1 MPAPLRTGGHGEAV
15 RDLQQRLAALGHDAQ
30 PDALGTYASGTESA
44 VRVFQDTRGLR
55 VDGIVGRQTWSALV
69 ESGYSLGDRLLYL
82 RRPMLRGDDVLEL
95 QRSLNGLGFDAG
107 REDGILGEQT
117 RGALASFQRDAG
129 IAADGI
135 CGPATIGTLGPLGTK
150 AEGSI
155 ATVREREGLRQG
167 GRRLADRA
175 VYVAAAPGLA
185 VLGEQVARGLLDAG
199 AETILDS
206 SGAEDSLLVASAN
219 RYHADVFVGL
229 RPGDAVGCRCAYF
242 ESGRFRSEAG
252 HALADAIHDEL
263 AGILPIDAEV
273 SGRTYAVLR
282 ETRMPAVVCEVVPD
296 GDVDAMRGLVARA
309 GDVARAIV
317 RGVRRAVEEPA
328 GIEP

>member
-1 MPAPLRTGGHGEAV
+1 LGTFGPGTEAAV
-15 RDLQQRLAALGHDAQ
+15 RA
-30 PDALGTYASGTESA
+30 
-44 VRVFQDTRGLR
+44 FQDSRGLR

-95 QRSLNGLGFDAG
+95 QRALNGLGFDAG
-107 REDGILGEQT
+107 REDGILGEET
-117 RGALASFQRDAG
+117 RGALAEFQRDAG

-155 ATVREREGLRQG
+155 ATLREREGLRHG
-167 GRRLADRA
+167 GRRLADRS
-175 VYVAAAPGLA
+175 VYVAAAPGLTL
-185 VLGEQVARGLLDAG
+185 LGEQVTRGLLEAG

-206 SGAEDSLLVASAN
+206 SGAEDSLLVAAAN
-219 RYHADVFVGL
+219 RYHADLFVGL

-263 AGILPIDAEV
+263 AGILPIDADV
-273 SGRTYAVLR
+273 TGRTYAVLR

-296 GDVDAMRGLVARA
+296 GDVDAMRSLVARA
-309 GDVARAIV
+309 ADVARGIV
-317 RGVRRAVEEPA
+317 RGIRRAVEEPV
-328 GIEP
+328 GIES